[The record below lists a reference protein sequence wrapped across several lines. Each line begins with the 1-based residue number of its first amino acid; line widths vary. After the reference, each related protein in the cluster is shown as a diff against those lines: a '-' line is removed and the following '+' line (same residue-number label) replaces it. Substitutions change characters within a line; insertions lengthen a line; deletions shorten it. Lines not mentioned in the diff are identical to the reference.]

1 MWNGITTKAFGNI
14 LISIIENKINLPN
27 KIHICPKNIVTK
39 YQMLRLFKDKIPNKN
54 INIKPVKAK
63 IKINR
68 TLSTEYKKLN
78 DIIWNKSLYKKI
90 PTIEQL
96 IKEI

>member
-1 MWNGITTKAFGNI
+1 
-14 LISIIENKINLPN
+14 
-27 KIHICPKNIVTK
+27 
-39 YQMLRLFKDKIPNKN
+39 MLRLFKDKIPNKN

-78 DIIWNKSLYKKI
+78 DIIWNKSLYKNSDNRTVDKRN
-90 PTIEQL
+90 L
-96 IKEI
+96 SLLRNK